1 MRRIEKLERRRIDDS
16 PMVRASLSQEV
27 YKSIKDSESVRYAI
41 GAMQP
46 IDPDYTQN
54 TYDQGNRVKS
64 QLQQRLAIDC
74 DYEYQGS
81 VTTDTHIKAR
91 SDIDL
96 LVVRKGWWWVDPPQ
110 ESKSPYQGC

>member
-1 MRRIEKLERRRIDDS
+1 MRRLEKLERRRIDES
-16 PMVRASLSQEV
+16 ALVRASLSREV
-27 YKSIKDSESVRYAI
+27 YRQLKDSESVRYTV

-46 IDPDYTQN
+46 IDSDYTKN
-54 TYDQGNRVKS
+54 TFAQGDRVKD
-64 QLQQRLAIDC
+64 QLKQRLAVTC

-96 LVVRKGWWWVDPPQ
+96 LLIRT
-110 ESKSPYQGC
+110 